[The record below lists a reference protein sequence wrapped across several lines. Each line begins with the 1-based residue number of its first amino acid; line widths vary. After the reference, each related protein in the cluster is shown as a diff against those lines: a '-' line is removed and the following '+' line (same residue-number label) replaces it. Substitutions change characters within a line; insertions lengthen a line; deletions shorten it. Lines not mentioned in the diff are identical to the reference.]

1 MQEDK
6 YENSRH
12 KYPRG
17 GGGGGHF
24 KINGNLY
31 TGNEKETKKNIKTG
45 RNTGREKGKKG
56 ERCRVKGKE
65 YD

>member
-1 MQEDK
+1 
-6 YENSRH
+6 
-12 KYPRG
+12 
-17 GGGGGHF
+17 
-24 KINGNLY
+24 LY